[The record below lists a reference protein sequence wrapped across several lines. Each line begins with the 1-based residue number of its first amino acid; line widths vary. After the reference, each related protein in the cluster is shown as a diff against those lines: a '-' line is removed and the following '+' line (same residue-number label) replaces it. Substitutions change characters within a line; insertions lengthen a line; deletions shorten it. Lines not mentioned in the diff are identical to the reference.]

1 MNLTF
6 QLNKIKR
13 FSWIRLQEMNSHGV
27 MFRWTSEDEY
37 QKKQRYFVTR
47 QALRWDYDTRF
58 YNFILYPRH
67 TSQLYNFFIVRH
79 FVSPRLPI
87 IFNPKHFVLSFMVRM
102 DKMNIFLKSFHLQTL
117 YKLKLALINFDLN
130 L

>member
-1 MNLTF
+1 MAKSLNKLSKILKDFRGKFLKSEFMNLTF

-47 QALRWDYDTRF
+47 QALR
-58 YNFILYPRH
+58 
-67 TSQLYNFFIVRH
+67 
-79 FVSPRLPI
+79 
-87 IFNPKHFVLSFMVRM
+87 
-102 DKMNIFLKSFHLQTL
+102 
-117 YKLKLALINFDLN
+117 
-130 L
+130 